1 MTPRPGAARRLVRGV
16 VPVLVGMLI
25 GAAVALLVTAL
36 LHKRYT
42 ATSRVLV
49 SATGVENTSQSSAR
63 TNTGINLDTEAQLV
77 KSAAVVERA
86 TQTYRP
92 LTKQTFEDLVSDISV
107 TVPPNTT
114 VLEIAFTANAAKVAR
129 AGANALATAYLADR
143 QGNAQNVLDRQKRNA
158 QQSVAALTSELQNV
172 SQQAAASKTNGY
184 LRTRIALVKNQ
195 IDSENRQIVTL
206 GTVQITPGR
215 VITAASLPVK
225 ASSPSMIINLASGI
239 GLGLILGLLA
249 AWLLLRYRRKVRR
262 PDDVTH
268 VVDMPCLAVLSR
280 PRKGS
285 AARAEQYRRLALVS
299 TSAVHDARRLVFATP
314 LISPSGNQVAAEV
327 AAALVRGGTSTVM
340 LRVNAPD
347 VNGRRPRGVEMLS
360 VPNAEAVSPGEPLA
374 AGLDRARG
382 DHDLLVVAAGGA
394 STTADAAAV
403 AALADAVVLVVDVGT
418 RSRHVRAAV
427 RALDE
432 VGAPMLGVVLVPKG
446 KATEPDDPAA
456 ENSPN
461 KRAGKNAAAQVATK
475 RKDERS
481 GAKHSAPA
489 KERPAK
495 EEVEEAAGDASTN
508 AGAKDGAS
516 ADERPEDVVAD
527 EPAKDVVADERPE
540 DVVAGDA
547 AADDPPADEPAKD
560 AAADDPPADEPAK
573 DVVADEPAEDV
584 VADEPAEDEP
594 AKDVVAGTPTAK
606 SGTAQSRRRQPENA
620 PNANRGKSGTRDRG
634 RQSPASR
641 SH

>member
-516 ADERPEDVVAD
+516 ADERPEDVVA
-527 EPAKDVVADERPE
+527 
-540 DVVAGDA
+540 GDA